1 MGMKASCSFSPE
13 APQLL
18 FMTWVT
24 TRTSKPGLSSGPHAR
39 VNALESPRL
48 KQAVQQLQVM
58 GGPPRP
64 VKFGLSQIGVRR
76 VWKL

>member
-1 MGMKASCSFSPE
+1 MEMDASCLFSPE
-13 APQLL
+13 APQLF

-24 TRTSKPGLSSGPHAR
+24 SKPDLSNGPHAR

-58 GGPPRP
+58 GGPLR
-64 VKFGLSQIGVRR
+64 GL
-76 VWKL
+76 